1 MRRFRSVSP
10 LTLSTPLV
18 VLLLTLTGC
27 TVNPVTGKSEF
38 SLVSADQEVAIGANN
53 YVPSQQSQGGRYY
66 IDPNLQVYVSS
77 VGRKLAAVSDR
88 PNLPYEFVVLNNSVP
103 NAWALPGGKIAVNR
117 GLLTHLEDESQ
128 LAAVLGH
135 EIVHA
140 AARHG
145 ASQMTRG
152 TLLNIGAAAVGM
164 AGSSYGLGQAG
175 SQIAQLG
182 AAAWMARYGREDEL
196 ESDAYGMEYM
206 TRAGYDPYGAVKLQ
220 ETFVK
225 LSEGRQQDFISGLFA
240 SHPPSQ
246 ERVDANR
253 ARAATLPKGVVNR
266 DIFQRKIAQLK
277 RDEPAYKAQDA
288 AIKALNNKDAKTA
301 LSQLDKAIAI
311 QPNDG
316 YFWELRGHAWEMLDN
331 PGNAEKAFT
340 TAIGKNPDYFSHHL
354 ARGLLRYDEGNKS
367 GARGDLEKSYQILPT
382 PYAGYYLGEIALD
395 GGDQQN
401 AIRYF
406 QTAASS
412 SGDIGKKA
420 QQRLAVLELATAPHK
435 YIASQFRLGDDGYL
449 YIFIKN
455 NSPVTVTNVQL
466 QVTEMLN
473 AFIAGSSST
482 LSGPDRLTSGQQVT
496 LKTRLGPFKDSAEA
510 SRYRVQVSKVQV
522 AE

>member
-1 MRRFRSVSP
+1 MRRFR
-10 LTLSTPLV
+10 TLSIPLV
-18 VLLLTLTGC
+18 TILLAITGC
-27 TVNPVTGKSEF
+27 SVNPVTGKSEF

-53 YVPSQQSQGGRYY
+53 YTPSQQSQGGRYY
-66 IDPNLQVYVSS
+66 LDPDLQVYVSS

-117 GLLTHLEDESQ
+117 GLLTYLDDESQ

-152 TLLNIGAAAVGM
+152 TLLNIGAAAVGI
-164 AGSSYGLGQAG
+164 AGSSYGLGEVG
-175 SQIAQLG
+175 SQAAQLG

-196 ESDAYGMEYM
+196 ESDNYGMDYM
-206 TRAGYDPYGAVKLQ
+206 ARAGYDPYGAVKLQ

-225 LSEGRQQDFISGLFA
+225 LSEGRQQDFLSGLFA

-246 ERVDANR
+246 ERVTANR
-253 ARAATLPKGVVNR
+253 AKAGTLPKGATNR
-266 DIFQRKIAQLK
+266 DIYQRKIAQLK

-288 AIKALNNKDAKTA
+288 AIKALNAKDAKTA
-301 LSQLDKAIAI
+301 LAQLDKAIAI

-316 YFWELRGHAWEMLDN
+316 YFWELRGHAWEMQKN
-331 PGNAEKAFT
+331 YASAEKSFT
-340 TAIGKNPDYFSHHL
+340 TAIGKNPDYFSHYL
-354 ARGLLRYDEGNKS
+354 ARGALRFDQGNKT
-367 GARGDLEKSYQILPT
+367 GARSDLEQSYQILPT

-395 GGDQQN
+395 SGDQQN

-406 QTAASS
+406 QSAASG
-412 SGDIGKKA
+412 SGEVAKKA
-420 QQRLAVLELATAPHK
+420 QGRLAVLELATAPYKH
-435 YIASQFRLGDDGYL
+435 IASKFYLADDGYL
-449 YIFIKN
+449 YIVVKN
-455 NSPVTVTNVQL
+455 NSPVTVTSVQL

-473 AFIAGSSST
+473 AFMAGNST
-482 LSGPDRLTSGQQVT
+482 TLNGPSQLAPGKQVT
-496 LKTRLGPFKDSAEA
+496 MKTRIGPFKDSTEA
-510 SRYRVQVSKVQV
+510 SRYRVQVSRVEVPEQ
-522 AE
+522 